1 MAAKK
6 KAEEFSIASFAQK
19 AFEKAE
25 SIATKGGVY
34 MAADHEAKQVGF
46 RIPVFALRYL
56 INNGVWPLQR
66 MSSCG
71 GPPKGHKSSF
81 AYQLQRW
88 VLDAGGLVTH
98 IETEN
103 KATSDIQRSLV
114 GPKYMDPASPD
125 KWRLTFVNTKT
136 INEWQQIIS
145 GSLSELK
152 TMCEAS
158 NSKPSVPIMYN
169 VDTLMGTDTEEAMTR
184 IQDTGEAQG
193 RGFGDAAI
201 IISKYLRATSSL
213 LYGYPVFLHFTHQ
226 EKNSI
231 GMVGG
236 KTRAGGMA
244 PDFYTSIDLQF
255 SLGGSSAYSTSYK
268 IERVDVS
275 GFNVKMKVR
284 KSSIGPGDREIV
296 VPFVWRYSS
305 VEVPA
310 TKTMRRQQDFQ
321 WDWHAAGAEL
331 LANLPARDLGDV
343 MRVGSEMAR
352 SGKVYWCKELGI
364 SESDPVS
371 GTEFGTRLEAATELL
386 TALENQLVIKPGR
399 LLEPG
404 ALE

>member
-6 KAEEFSIASFAQK
+6 KEEFSIASFAK
-19 AFEKAE
+19 AAFEKAE

-114 GPKYMDPASPD
+114 GPQYMDPNSPD

-145 GSLSELK
+145 GSMAELK
-152 TMCEAS
+152 TMCEAAKA
-158 NSKPSVPIMYN
+158 KPSIPIMYN
-169 VDTLMGTDTEEAMTR
+169 VDTLMGTDTEEAMAR
-184 IQDTGEAQG
+184 IADTGEAQG

-226 EKNSI
+226 EKPSI

-236 KTRAGGMA
+236 KTRAGGLA

-255 SLGGSSAYSTSYK
+255 SLGGASSYSTSYK
-268 IERVDVS
+268 IERVDVN

-296 VPFVWRYSS
+296 VPFVWRYST
-305 VEVPA
+305 VDG
-310 TKTMRRQQDFQ
+310 RRQQDFQ

-331 LANLPARDLGDV
+331 LANMPARELGDV
-343 MRVGSEMAR
+343 LRVGSEMTR
-352 SGKVYWCKELGI
+352 NGKVYWCKELGV
-364 SESDPVS
+364 SESDPAS
-371 GTEFGTRLEAATELL
+371 GTEFGTRLEAAPELL
-386 TALENQLVIKPGR
+386 AALENQLVIKPGR